1 MSDTA
6 LAADASAADA
16 PAIEAA
22 ADGASKKRLVL
33 LVAGVLVLG
42 GLGTGAWLLVPKLF
56 GPAAKSSARV
66 EVPVKATVPL
76 GAVVVNLNGEARRYL
91 RVGVSLGVA
100 DPKDGK
106 VIEEHRA
113 QLSDLLISVLA
124 ATEVEVLM
132 SDEGKTK
139 LKQELLTRMR
149 EQLHLDKVGRVY
161 FTEFVIQ

>member
-1 MSDTA
+1 MSD
-6 LAADASAADA
+6 AAPTADA
-16 PAIEAA
+16 PAVEAA
-22 ADGASKKRLVL
+22 AGGSSKKRLVF

-42 GLGTGAWLLVPKLF
+42 GLGTGAWFLIPKFF
-56 GPAAKSSARV
+56 GHPAKSGAHV

-100 DPKDGK
+100 DPKEAK

-139 LKQELLTRMR
+139 LKLELLTRMR
-149 EQLHLDKVGRVY
+149 EQLHLERVGQVY

>member
-1 MSDTA
+1 MSDGTLATTDPAA
-6 LAADASAADA
+6 LGPAA
-16 PAIEAA
+16 EAT
-22 ADGASKKRLVL
+22 GHKSSRLVL
-33 LVAGVLVLG
+33 LAIGVLVLG
-42 GLGTGAWLLVPKLF
+42 GLGTGAWLLAPKFL
-56 GPAAKSSARV
+56 GAPVKHERV

-76 GAVVVNLNGEARRYL
+76 GPVVVNLKGEARRYL

-106 VIEEHRA
+106 EVEEHRA

-124 ATEVEVLM
+124 ATEVDVLA

-149 EQLHLDKVGRVY
+149 EQLLLDKVGRVY

>member
-1 MSDTA
+1 MSDGTIVTTDPA
-6 LAADASAADA
+6 VLEPAA
-16 PAIEAA
+16 EAT
-22 ADGASKKRLVL
+22 GRKSSRLVL
-33 LVAGVLVLG
+33 LVIGVLVLG
-42 GLGTGAWLLVPKLF
+42 GLGTGAWLLVPKFF
-56 GPAAKSSARV
+56 GPHAQSSARV

-100 DPKDGK
+100 DPKDGQ

-113 QLSDLLISVLA
+113 QLADLLISVLA
-124 ATEVEVLM
+124 ATAVDVLT

-149 EQLHLDKVGRVY
+149 EQLALDKVGRVY